1 MFEEHSNA
9 YIKQNLSFSRLWL
22 SSL

>member
-1 MFEEHSNA
+1 MFEEHSNP